1 MEDPEHDH
9 HHVTQ
14 TKITEQEKKKR
25 GLEYTYLS
33 QPCDNRYDRRV
44 PTKSRKNWLFPQKIT
59 QIQIEKTEMV
69 KLI

>member
-33 QPCDNRYDRRV
+33 QPCDNRYDRQVFSNQNLINLSFKRL
-44 PTKSRKNWLFPQKIT
+44 RLKI
-59 QIQIEKTEMV
+59 
-69 KLI
+69 LHY